1 MEMGMITI
9 KHIEDFDLK
18 LINTLCELEIENLG
32 NEAAINQW
40 VIPVLIRYGLVSIAE
55 KLPEQEIAG
64 VCQVLRNYGDPSGAF
79 IHSFYIRPGSRDRK
93 IGKLLLK
100 GVINKLKSDD
110 LKKVHLTADP
120 ENIPAAALYSSVGF
134 KRAGVRKDE
143 YGKGI
148 DRDLY
153 VLAL

>member
-1 MEMGMITI
+1 MDMITI

-40 VIPVLIRYGLVSIAE
+40 VIPVLIRYGMVSIAE
-55 KLPEQEIAG
+55 KLPGQEIAG
-64 VCQVLRNYGDPSGAF
+64 VCQVLRNYSDPSDAF
-79 IHSFYIRPGSRDRK
+79 IHSFYIRPGFRGRK
-93 IGKLLLK
+93 IGRLLLE

-120 ENIPAAALYSSVGF
+120 ENIFAVTLYSSVGF
-134 KRAGVRKDE
+134 KKSGVRKDE